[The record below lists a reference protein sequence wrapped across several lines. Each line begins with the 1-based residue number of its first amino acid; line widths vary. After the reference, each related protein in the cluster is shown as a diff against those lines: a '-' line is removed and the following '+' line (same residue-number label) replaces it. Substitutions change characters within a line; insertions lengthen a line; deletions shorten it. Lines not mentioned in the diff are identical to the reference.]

1 MWIVGSQPRIAIRQA
16 ATTIEFPPQTS
27 QSASDH
33 SLDRQPTAPMN
44 SWINVLD
51 RAGRLERKSLRM
63 PSREGNRRAVNAHR
77 YTWKWDLG

>member
-27 QSASDH
+27 QNTSDH

-51 RAGRLERKSLRM
+51 RAGRLERNHCGCH
-63 PSREGNRRAVNAHR
+63 PERATSGQQMHIVTR
-77 YTWKWDLG
+77 GSGI